1 MADQIDRQAAIKV
14 MTSVLWHLPNEWYR
28 NLNEYEFSKGLAE
41 LGLNSVPS
49 VQPEPKWIPC
59 SERLPEKYGWYLC
72 TLKDTRVNTYYWNN
86 KGEWVDN
93 GKKHFFELYNISS
106 RYTGE
111 NITAEQEGSVYWTD
125 WVIAWMPL
133 SEPYRAERRTDEPD
147 K

>member
-1 MADQIDRQAAIKV
+1 MSLTSKQIDELRAYAKDRKGELAKMINDAADTI
-14 MTSVLWHLPNEWYR
+14 
-28 NLNEYEFSKGLAE
+28 E
-41 LGLNSVPS
+41 LLSAKLYASQMERSSQYYHGG
-49 VQPEPKWIPC
+49 WIPV

-93 GKKHFFELYNISS
+93 GKKHFFELYNISG

-133 SEPYRAERRTDEPD
+133 PEPYRGEGDE
-147 K
+147 

>member
-1 MADQIDRQAAIKV
+1 MDLIDRNIIGDLVDANGNV
-14 MTSVLWHLPNEWYR
+14 H
-28 NLNEYEFSKGLAE
+28 YEDIMNIS
-41 LGLNSVPS
+41 PS
-49 VQPEPKWIPC
+49 SAQSEPKWIPC

-72 TLKDTRVNTYYWNN
+72 TLKDTRVNSYYWNN

-125 WVIAWMPL
+125 WVIAWVPL
-133 SEPYRAERRTDEPD
+133 PEPWKEGEQ
-147 K
+147 